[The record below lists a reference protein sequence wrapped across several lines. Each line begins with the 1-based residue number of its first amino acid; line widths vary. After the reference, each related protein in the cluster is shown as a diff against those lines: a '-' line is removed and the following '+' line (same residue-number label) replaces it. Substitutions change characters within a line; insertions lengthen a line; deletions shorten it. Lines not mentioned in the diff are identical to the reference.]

1 MAFSR
6 NISVFGA
13 ALSILF
19 VTGCT
24 NGFDVNPLIEKKQAP
39 KQIVDSF
46 SIPGTQSA
54 ELAAQCEKAT
64 CLTINKSS
72 LGKIFLLISSGKTGG
87 STPQWYDLKPQVVSF
102 EKSGSRLAMLGQNY
116 NSIYE
121 ELKTE
126 TLIQTFRIVGEDTET
141 ITFDWGRGLKSLIA
155 QNAYDVDYGT
165 GMNDPLTESS
175 VPAIPVM
182 DSYTRDIKVANNS
195 IELNQISK
203 IQSVQGEVAAKNK
216 IGMETREE
224 TLDMNIQIRAYR
236 LESKFKPKEADAS
249 RSVGFFV
256 TRVARASMSKDAVK
270 LIAKWDV
277 SEGREPITV
286 RVSAAVPEDYVQAVK
301 EGALYWNK
309 VFGKDVVVVETGV
322 DPQAT
327 PKDHSIMIRWVTW
340 LDAGAAYAISQ
351 SDPMTGELLRAQVF
365 LPSVFTKVGSGELVQ
380 LNDGSPVA
388 TGAIACDF
396 SGKIQELQKISRE
409 ASGSQRLRLAQD
421 SVRSTVA
428 HELGHAMGLRHNFAG
443 SFSAK
448 ATTKEIYDSAKTYLK
463 DLNHPGIET
472 STSIMDYVSGIDD
485 VLNSARIKH
494 AALSYDKMAMDWA
507 YSDND
512 DALDTKISQFC
523 TDEDIG
529 LANSQGMSIY
539 GCERFD
545 NGNNPLLRKYLDG
558 RDEKSNLVKVLFAS
572 IIGRTYPGDQPDV
585 VANLDAVINDTYK
598 WGKAAIDL
606 SFVGK
611 ALFNMTEVVG
621 GGAASVNLPALVSLD
636 AVKSGNV
643 LAAKTGQD
651 SAMTDLRLAHLAD
664 AAKYLQGRDGVS
676 DKVGGYAAM
685 LNGLLR
691 NSQGQIDMDWF
702 AKEVQALKDS
712 GVMAKGKTL
721 AGREYSLTE
730 EQQAKILKFYADI
743 EADNKKII
751 FTAVR
756 ELLPA
761 LQAQVKGDDG
771 RVKVINKILPMDI
784 VKQADS
790 DMLGNVALDMVLASE
805 KTIDV
810 QLDEA
815 GAKKAQLPIPFL
827 NSKERISLLNVLS
840 SQGLSFAM
848 DTKRAQVQAALAG
861 TINEFLAQVDST
873 LVIDTMSAEDQ
884 TALADKLLKAG
895 LVSPVA
901 ANWIVAQVRV
911 LQALAAVK

>member
-1 MAFSR
+1 MSFSR
-6 NISVFGA
+6 NILFFGA
-13 ALSILF
+13 VLSILV

-54 ELAAQCEKAT
+54 EIAAQCEKAT

-121 ELKTE
+121 ELQTQS
-126 TLIQTFRIVGEDTET
+126 LIQTFRIVGEDTET

-182 DSYTRDIKVANNS
+182 DSYTRNIKIANNS

-203 IQSVQGEVAAKNK
+203 IQSLQGEVAAKNK

-236 LESKFKPKEADAS
+236 LESKFKPKEYDAS

-256 TRVARASMSKDAVK
+256 TRVARASMSKDAIK
-270 LIAKWDV
+270 LIAKWDL

-309 VFGKDVVVVETGV
+309 VFGKEAVVVETGV

-351 SDPMTGELLRAQVF
+351 SDPLTGELLRAQVF

-380 LNDGSPVA
+380 LNGGSPVA

-396 SGKIQELQKISRE
+396 TGKIQELQKITKE
-409 ASGSQRLRLAQD
+409 ASTSQRLRLAQD

-463 DLNHPGIET
+463 DPNHPGIET

-512 DALDTKISQFC
+512 EALDSKISQYC

-529 LANSQGMSIY
+529 LANSQGMAIY

-558 RDEKSNLVKVLFAS
+558 RDEKANLVKVLFAS
-572 IIGRTYPGDQPDV
+572 IIGRMYPGDQPEV
-585 VANLDAVINDTYK
+585 VNNLDAVINDTYK

-611 ALFNMTEVVG
+611 ALFNTSEIIG
-621 GGAASVNLPALVSLD
+621 NTAAGMPALVSLD

-643 LAAKTGQD
+643 LAARTGQD

-664 AAKYLQGRDGVS
+664 AAKYLQGMDGVS

-691 NSQGQIDMDWF
+691 NAQGQIDMDWF
-702 AKEVQALKDS
+702 VKEVQALKNS

-730 EQQAKILKFYADI
+730 EQQAKILKFYSDI
-743 EADNKKII
+743 QADNAKII
-751 FTAVR
+751 FSAVR
-756 ELLPA
+756 ELLPII
-761 LQAQVKGDDG
+761 QGQVKGDDG

-790 DMLGNVALDMVLASE
+790 DMLGNIALDLMLASKE
-805 KTIDV
+805 TIDV
-810 QLDEA
+810 QVGEA
-815 GAKKAQLPIPFL
+815 GAIKAQLPIPFL
-827 NSKERISLLNVLS
+827 NSKERISLLTLLS
-840 SQGLSFAM
+840 SQGLSFPM
-848 DTKRAQVQAALAG
+848 DMKRAQVRASLAA
-861 TINEFLAQVDST
+861 TVNEFLAQIDSS
-873 LVIDTMSAEDQ
+873 LVIDTMSEADQ
-884 TALADKLLKAG
+884 SALSDKLLKAG
-895 LVSPVA
+895 LIDATS

-911 LQALAAVK
+911 LQALTSLN

>member
-1 MAFSR
+1 MSFSH
-6 NISVFGA
+6 NISIFGA
-13 ALSILF
+13 VLSILV

-54 ELAAQCEKAT
+54 EIAAQCEKAT

-126 TLIQTFRIVGEDTET
+126 SLIQTFRIVGEDTET
-141 ITFDWGRGLKSLIA
+141 ITFDWDRGLKSLIA

-182 DSYTRDIKVANNS
+182 DSYTRDIKIANNS

-203 IQSVQGEVAAKNK
+203 IQSLQGEVAAKNK

-236 LESKFKPKEADAS
+236 LESKFKPKEYDAS

-256 TRVARASMSKDAVK
+256 TRVARASMSKDSIK
-270 LIAKWDV
+270 LIAKWDI

-351 SDPMTGELLRAQVF
+351 SDPLTGELLRAQVF

-380 LNDGSPVA
+380 LNGGSPVA

-512 DALDTKISQFC
+512 EALDTKISQYC

-572 IIGRTYPGDQPDV
+572 IVGRTYPGDQPDV
-585 VANLDAVINDTYK
+585 VNNLDTVINDTYK

-621 GGAASVNLPALVSLD
+621 TTAVNLPALVSLD

-651 SAMTDLRLAHLAD
+651 STMAELRLAHLAD
-664 AAKYLQGRDGVS
+664 AAKYLQGLDGVS

-702 AKEVQALKDS
+702 AKEVESLKNS
-712 GVMAKGKTL
+712 GIMAKGKTL
-721 AGREYSLTE
+721 AGREYSFTE
-730 EQQAKILKFYADI
+730 EQQAKILKFYGDI

-751 FTAVR
+751 FSAVR

-771 RVKVINKILPMDI
+771 RVKVINKILPMDV
-784 VKQADS
+784 VKQSDS
-790 DMLGNVALDMVLASE
+790 DMLGNIALDMMLASKE
-805 KTIDV
+805 TIDV
-810 QLDEA
+810 QVGEA
-815 GAKKAQLPIPFL
+815 LAKKAALPIPFL
-827 NSKERISLLNVLS
+827 NSKERISLLTVLS
-840 SQGLSFAM
+840 SQGLSFPM
-848 DTKRAQVQAALAG
+848 DTKRALVRASLAA
-861 TINEFLAQVDST
+861 TVNEFLAQVDST
-873 LVIDTMSAEDQ
+873 LVIDTMSEADQ
-884 TALADKLLKAG
+884 TALAEKLLKAG
-895 LVSPVA
+895 LVDATA